1 MKSADIVSMT
11 PFLKKKAN
19 DEALVSFILLVL
31 KEWNVS
37 SKFL

>member
-11 PFLKKKAN
+11 PFLKKAN

-31 KEWNVS
+31 KE
-37 SKFL
+37 